1 MGPAH
6 DNQAQT
12 DQLQVAIIVAM
23 TRDRVIGSG
32 GGIPW
37 HLPDDLQL
45 FKRLTADATL
55 IMGHKT
61 HASIGRPLPGRHN
74 IVLSRTRKELPGV
87 QLCTSFRAA
96 LHAARK
102 RQRPVFVIGGAELY
116 RQTLPIAA
124 ELHISWIEQEV
135 SGDTRFP
142 AFELAEWSCC
152 EQNDFPGFQY
162 ARYRRKPAGQGPC
175 GTLDRNK
182 RRSTL
187 KQVKLATKTPRHKGT
202 GKDIIQVKSD

>member
-1 MGPAH
+1 MGPAY
-6 DNQAQT
+6 DNQAQA
-12 DQLQVAIIVAM
+12 DQPQVAIIVAM

-45 FKRLTADATL
+45 FKRLSADGTL
-55 IMGHKT
+55 IMGRKT

-74 IVLSRTRKELPGV
+74 IVLSRTRQELPGV

-96 LHAARK
+96 LYDARQ

-116 RQTLPIAA
+116 RQALPFAE

-142 AFELAEWSCC
+142 AFELAEWLCC
-152 EQNDFPGFQY
+152 EQHDFPGFQY
-162 ARYRRKPAGQGPC
+162 VRYRRKPTGQGPC
-175 GTLDRNK
+175 DTFDRKK
-182 RRSTL
+182 RL
-187 KQVKLATKTPRHKGT
+187 
-202 GKDIIQVKSD
+202 

>member
-6 DNQAQT
+6 QNQAQAG
-12 DQLQVAIIVAM
+12 QPHVAIIVAM

-55 IMGHKT
+55 IRGRKT

-74 IVLSRTRKELPGV
+74 IVLSRTRQKLPGV
-87 QLCTSFRAA
+87 QLCTTFRTA
-96 LHAARK
+96 LNDARQ

-116 RQTLPIAA
+116 RKALPIAE
-124 ELHISWIEQEV
+124 ELHISWIEHDV
-135 SGDTRFP
+135 SGDTHFP
-142 AFELAEWSCC
+142 PFELAEWLCC
-152 EQNDFPGFQY
+152 EEQDFPGFHY
-162 ARYRRKPAGQGPC
+162 ARYRRKP
-175 GTLDRNK
+175 
-182 RRSTL
+182 
-187 KQVKLATKTPRHKGT
+187 T
-202 GKDIIQVKSD
+202 G